1 MPTCTIN
8 QYFYYAEISNVNK
21 GTTNEVN
28 NGKNNVTTNGTTNEV
43 NNATNNVNNDSNNI
57 NNDLESDKVYGR
69 LDKMNYSLYE
79 IARSGIDD
87 IVQGEG
93 VSKTYAVV
101 MGLTWWLSK
110 MGG

>member
-8 QYFYYAEISNVNK
+8 QYFYYAEISNVSK
-21 GTTNEVN
+21 GTNNEVN
-28 NGKNNVTTNGTTNEV
+28 NGANNVS
-43 NNATNNVNNDSNNI
+43 NDSNNV

-79 IARSGIDD
+79 IAKSGIDD